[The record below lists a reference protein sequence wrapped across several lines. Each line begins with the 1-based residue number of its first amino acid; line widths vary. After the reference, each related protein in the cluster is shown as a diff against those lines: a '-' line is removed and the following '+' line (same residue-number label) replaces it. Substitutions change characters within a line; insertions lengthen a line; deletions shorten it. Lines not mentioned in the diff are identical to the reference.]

1 MLTFLRPMDLSVI
14 KNRLLSSK
22 LFKDSFWAVFGNGIG
37 NCLLL
42 VAGIIIARILG
53 KDLYGEYGMVKTTMF
68 HIGYFAT
75 LGLGFTSTKFIA
87 DAIHQAHGCLRST
100 IKVTILATFLFSLV
114 LCFTLFLFSQ
124 PIANWIEEPSVA
136 PTFKALGII
145 IVFRALSVTSI
156 GILAGFKDFKRTG
169 INSIISG
176 LVLLVFAYPLTIW
189 WGLNGAFIALA
200 LSQGVNASFNLFFV
214 AKRYCSVEGEDKIG
228 KKIIVFTLPV
238 AIQELSYMIST
249 WGGTM
254 VLTKYA
260 SLGEVGLWSAASQW
274 NAIILFI
281 PSLLSNVVLSYLSGL
296 SSQQDSHDRMLKK
309 MLGINFMCSFVP
321 FVVVYALAGFIASFY
336 GESFVDLKPILRVL
350 ILSTVFVCLSNVYQ
364 SNLLSEGK
372 NWLLL
377 IARVIRDALLISV
390 LWSTLRYGV
399 VHAALA
405 YSWIYVSVYVVYFV
419 LMSGIQVIIRRKKTC
434 LDR

>member
-1 MLTFLRPMDLSVI
+1 MNLNEVKS
-14 KNRLLSSK
+14 RLKTSK
-22 LFKDSFWAVFGNGIG
+22 LFKDSFWAMFGNGLG
-37 NCLLL
+37 NCFLL
-42 VAGIIIARILG
+42 VAGIIIARVLG

-87 DAIHQAHGCLRST
+87 DAVQQAKGYLRST
-100 IKVTILATFLFSLV
+100 IKVTLLTTLLFSLV
-114 LCFTLFLFSQ
+114 LCLLLFIFSRS
-124 PIANWIEEPSVA
+124 IANWIEEPSVA
-136 PTFKALGII
+136 PAFKALGII

-156 GILAGFKDFKRTG
+156 GILAGFKDFKQTG

-176 LVLLVFAYPLTIW
+176 LVLLVSAFPLASL
-189 WGLNGAFIALA
+189 WGLNGAFLALA
-200 LSQGVNASFNLFFV
+200 MSQGINALFNLFFV
-214 AKRYCSVEGEDKIG
+214 VKRYGSVEGEEKIG
-228 KKIIVFTLPV
+228 KDIFLFTFPV
-238 AIQELSYMIST
+238 SIQELSYMIST

-281 PSLLSNVVLSYLSGL
+281 PSLLANVVLSYLSGL
-296 SSQQDSHDRMLKK
+296 SSQRESHDRMLKK
-309 MLGINFMCSFVP
+309 MLGINFTCSFLP
-321 FVVVYALAGFIASFY
+321 FIIVFVLADFISSFY
-336 GESFVDLKPILRVL
+336 GATFVDLKPILRVL
-350 ILSTVFVCLSNVYQ
+350 ILSTIFVCLSNVYQ

-377 IARVIRDALLISV
+377 FARVIRDALLLSLLWVV
-390 LWSTLRYGV
+390 LRRGV

-405 YSWIYVSVYVVYFV
+405 YSWIYVAVYFV
-419 LMSGIQVIIRRKKTC
+419 YFIIMSGIQVLLRRQIINKT
-434 LDR
+434 DEI